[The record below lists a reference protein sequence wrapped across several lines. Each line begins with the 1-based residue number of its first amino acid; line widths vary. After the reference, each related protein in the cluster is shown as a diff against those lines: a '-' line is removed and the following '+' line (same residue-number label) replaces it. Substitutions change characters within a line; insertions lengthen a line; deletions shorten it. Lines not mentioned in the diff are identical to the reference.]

1 MGNEWKQNS
10 PIAIMTVCSCNSKYY
25 WSMNEGSDFI
35 LHKICFAAVL
45 MQSSLC
51 FQGKWTLLIPVL
63 KVSSCAAAVAV
74 VMRRGKVF
82 WPAAAVTSYNT
93 VTSVSGT
100 TFTPNCWKMS
110 FKFYI
115 IHKSGNHLFGKL
127 LVWEGFKKRKIVDI
141 STRGLTPFQT
151 WSTGL
156 LL

>member
-10 PIAIMTVCSCNSKYY
+10 PIAIMTVCRCSCNSRYY

-51 FQGKWTLLIPVL
+51 FQGKWTLLILVL

-100 TFTPNCWKMS
+100 TFHSRLLENVLQRVLHDPQV
-110 FKFYI
+110 
-115 IHKSGNHLFGKL
+115 GKL
-127 LVWEGFKKRKIVDI
+127 FILVIIIYWLNFFAGNDNFMI
-141 STRGLTPFQT
+141 
-151 WSTGL
+151 
-156 LL
+156 